1 MATIAELYEYA
12 KKKMEHPDALDRDL
26 AAAQYITQL
35 IDHIAKIVYEQQK
48 PDEPD
53 EPPFSRPLFKK
64 EK

>member
-1 MATIAELYEYA
+1 MATVAELYEYA
-12 KKKMEHPDALDRDL
+12 KKKLETEPITDKDL
-26 AAAQYITQL
+26 AAAIYITEL

-48 PDEPD
+48 SDEPD